1 MYEEGDLVELRNV
14 SFRVKMVNNSNC
26 GMPESSQSYELESEY
41 GTLDFVPPVNV
52 TKREPRVGDVYK
64 VEGAFRNDNV
74 YLHLI
79 GRKNG
84 DIQYFRTDDPG
95 NVTHTSWIDLSE
107 TELVLEGP

>member
-14 SFRVKMVNNSNC
+14 SFRVKMVNNNGGS
-26 GMPESSQSYELESEY
+26 ESYELKSEY
-41 GTLDFVPPVNV
+41 GCLDFVPPVNV

-64 VEGAFRNDNV
+64 VGGAFRNDNV

-79 GRKNG
+79 GRENG
-84 DIQYFRTDDPG
+84 GIQYFLTDDPG
-95 NVTHTSWIDLSE
+95 NVTHTPWIDLSE